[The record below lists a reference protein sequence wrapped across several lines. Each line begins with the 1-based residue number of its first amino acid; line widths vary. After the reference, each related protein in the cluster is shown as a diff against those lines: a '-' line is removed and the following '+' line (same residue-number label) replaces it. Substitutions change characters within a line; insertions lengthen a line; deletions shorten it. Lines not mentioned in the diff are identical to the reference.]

1 MTASAD
7 GRIPGAPGDGYS
19 RGPGDRYSGA
29 PGDRYSGDAA
39 SDHSVGELIGNISND
54 LSQLFRQEVE
64 LAKAEVKVEAAK
76 AGKAA
81 GMLGGAGFAGYLA
94 VVLLSF
100 AAVFGLANVMDPG
113 WAALIVA
120 VVWAVIGAI
129 LYARGRSKLK
139 TVDPMPRRTVDTIK
153 EDAQWLKNPTG

>member
-1 MTASAD
+1 MTAPREDRVAD
-7 GRIPGAPGDGYS
+7 TSIGD
-19 RGPGDRYSGA
+19 
-29 PGDRYSGDAA
+29 
-39 SDHSVGELIGNISND
+39 LIGNISND

-64 LAKAEVKVEAAK
+64 LAKVELKQEASK

-100 AAVFGLANVMDPG
+100 ALVFGLANVMDAG
-113 WAALIVA
+113 WAALIVGVLWAIAGA
-120 VVWAVIGAI
+120 V
-129 LYARGRSKLK
+129 LYTTGRNKLK
-139 TVDPMPRRTVDTIK
+139 TVDPVPHRTVDTLK

>member
-1 MTASAD
+1 MTT
-7 GRIPGAPGDGYS
+7 PYS
-19 RGPGDRYSGA
+19 Q
-29 PGDRYSGDAA
+29 
-39 SDHSVGELIGNISND
+39 DHSDQVEQTSIGELIGNISDD

-64 LAKAEVKVEAAK
+64 LAKAEIKQEAAK

-94 VVLLSF
+94 LLLLSF
-100 AAVFGLANVMDPG
+100 AAVYGLDAVMPAG

-120 VVWAVIGAI
+120 AIWGIIGAV
-129 LYARGRSKLK
+129 LYTNGKKRLK

>member
-1 MTASAD
+1 MTEPRKDQVAETS
-7 GRIPGAPGDGYS
+7 I
-19 RGPGDRYSGA
+19 
-29 PGDRYSGDAA
+29 
-39 SDHSVGELIGNISND
+39 GELIGDISND
-54 LSQLFRQEVE
+54 LSQLFRQEIE
-64 LAKAEVKVEAAK
+64 LAKAEIKQEATK

-100 AAVFGLANVMDPG
+100 ALVFGLANVMDAG

-120 VVWAVIGAI
+120 VIWAVIGAV
-129 LYARGRSKLK
+129 LYATGRKRLK
-139 TVDPMPRRTVDTIK
+139 TVDPVPRRTVDTLK

>member
-1 MTASAD
+1 MN
-7 GRIPGAPGDGYS
+7 IPYPEDQS
-19 RGPGDRYSGA
+19 EQVSEK
-29 PGDRYSGDAA
+29 SI
-39 SDHSVGELIGNISND
+39 GELIGNISDD

-64 LAKAEVKVEAAK
+64 LAKAELKEEATK

-100 AAVFGLANVMDPG
+100 AAVFGLANVMDAG

-120 VVWAVIGAI
+120 VVWGVIGAA
-129 LYARGRSKLK
+129 LYATGRNRLK

-153 EDAQWLKNPTG
+153 EDARWLKNPTG

>member
-1 MTASAD
+1 MTAP
-7 GRIPGAPGDGYS
+7 R
-19 RGPGDRYSGA
+19 DRSEQV
-29 PGDRYSGDAA
+29 SET
-39 SDHSVGELIGNISND
+39 SIGELIGDISND

-64 LAKAEVKVEAAK
+64 LAKAEIKQEASK

-100 AAVFGLANVMDPG
+100 ALVFGLANVMDAG

-120 VVWAVIGAI
+120 VIWAVIGAV
-129 LYARGRSKLK
+129 LYATGRKRLK
-139 TVDPMPRRTVDTIK
+139 TVDPVPRRTVDTIK

>member
-1 MTASAD
+1 MTAPHPDERRPDPAD
-7 GRIPGAPGDGYS
+7 T
-19 RGPGDRYSGA
+19 
-29 PGDRYSGDAA
+29 
-39 SDHSVGELIGNISND
+39 SVGELIGNISND

-64 LAKAEVKVEAAK
+64 LAKAEVRVEAAK

-81 GMLGGAGFAGYLA
+81 GLLGGAGFAGYLA

-100 AAVFGLANVMDPG
+100 ALVFGLANVMDAG

-120 VVWAVIGAI
+120 VVWAAVGAV
-129 LYARGRSKLK
+129 LYTTGRKRLK
-139 TVDPMPRRTVDTIK
+139 TVDPVPRRTVETIK

>member
-1 MTASAD
+1 MTAQEN
-7 GRIPGAPGDGYS
+7 
-19 RGPGDRYSGA
+19 
-29 PGDRYSGDAA
+29 
-39 SDHSVGELIGNISND
+39 SVGELIGNISDD
-54 LSQLFRQEVE
+54 LSRLFRQEVE
-64 LAKAEVKVEAAK
+64 LAKVEIKQEAAK

-100 AAVFGLANVMDPG
+100 ALVFGLANVMDAG

-120 VVWAVIGAI
+120 VIWGIIGAV
-129 LYARGRSKLK
+129 LYASGRKRLK
-139 TVDPMPRRTVDTIK
+139 TVDPMPHRTVETIK

>member
-1 MTASAD
+1 VTAPHPAD
-7 GRIPGAPGDGYS
+7 RAEETSIGD
-19 RGPGDRYSGA
+19 
-29 PGDRYSGDAA
+29 
-39 SDHSVGELIGNISND
+39 LIGNISDD

-64 LAKAEVKVEAAK
+64 LAKAELKEEAGK

-100 AAVFGLANVMDPG
+100 ALVFGLSNVMDAG

-120 VVWAVIGAI
+120 VIWLLIGAA
-129 LYARGRSKLK
+129 LYATGRKRLK

>member
-1 MTASAD
+1 VTAPQHTD
-7 GRIPGAPGDGYS
+7 RTGD
-19 RGPGDRYSGA
+19 PA
-29 PGDRYSGDAA
+29 QT
-39 SDHSVGELIGNISND
+39 SVGELIGNISDD
-54 LSQLFRQEVE
+54 LSQLFRQELE
-64 LAKAEVKVEAAK
+64 LAKAELKQEAAK

-100 AAVFGLANVMDPG
+100 ALVYGLGNVMDQG

-120 VVWAVIGAI
+120 VIWAAIGAV
-129 LYARGRSKLK
+129 LYATGRKRLK

>member
-1 MTASAD
+1 MT
-7 GRIPGAPGDGYS
+7 RPYS
-19 RGPGDRYSGA
+19 DSDRAQAGEM
-29 PGDRYSGDAA
+29 
-39 SDHSVGELIGNISND
+39 SVGELIGNISDD
-54 LSQLFRQEVE
+54 LSRLFRQEVE
-64 LAKAEVKVEAAK
+64 LAKAEVKQEATK

-81 GMLGGAGFAGYLA
+81 GMLGGAGFAAYLA

-100 AAVFGLANVMDPG
+100 ALVFALANVMDAG

-120 VVWAVIGAI
+120 VIWAVIGAV
-129 LYARGRSKLK
+129 LYTVGRKQLA